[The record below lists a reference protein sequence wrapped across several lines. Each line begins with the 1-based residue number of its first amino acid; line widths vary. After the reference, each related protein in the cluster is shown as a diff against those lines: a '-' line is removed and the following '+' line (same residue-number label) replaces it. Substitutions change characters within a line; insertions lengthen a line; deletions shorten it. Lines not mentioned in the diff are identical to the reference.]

1 MAGLTGAAGI
11 LFTVDLLTQSEP
23 AGVAGARR
31 QTGPPNSMAA
41 RKELNSRAPHDPAPA
56 IVNRSEGAGAG
67 ISITTLDG
75 GYGALETVAAHGDAV
90 QTSGQD
96 APGKPVG
103 DNATLTVSEAERW
116 GFRHVAAPQLPVVLQ
131 EPPAGAV
138 FLTPD
143 EASGAEHIQE
153 QFITE
158 SGSGLSDSS
167 TPAYLKNWGQAQSVA
182 DQRLRAAIGAQAF
195 SRWQMEAYLST
206 KKAP

>member
-1 MAGLTGAAGI
+1 MAGLAGAAGI
-11 LFTVDLLTQSEP
+11 LFTVKLLTLSEP

-31 QTGPPNSMAA
+31 QTGPPSSMAA
-41 RKELNSRAPHDPAPA
+41 RKEQNSRATPDLAPA
-56 IVNRSEGAGAG
+56 IVNRSERARGN
-67 ISITTLDG
+67 ISTTTLDG
-75 GYGALETVAAHGDAV
+75 GSGTLETVAAHSDAV

-103 DNATLTVSEAERW
+103 DNTTLTGSAAERW

-138 FLTPD
+138 FLTPE

-195 SRWQMEAYLST
+195 GRWQMEAYLST